1 MVRLAS
7 IACLAISLTVLTPA
21 ASAQKAPVQ
30 RGVTSADLAQQVT
43 DMREQVADI
52 RQQNAQLN
60 LENDRLEQEIAD
72 ANGKIETLQFLLSQS
87 RDEINRMQQDD
98 SRIGAAIESIGTEN
112 ENLAERVKQLE
123 SDIDML
129 IAYIESG
136 EAGTPAD
143 QDGEAQQGEGGPG
156 GDADEPI
163 VRNSSAPAGGA
174 GNNPETEG
182 TLGQLRA
189 SDLPGEAGPLFAAAK
204 SKLLNFD
211 FEGAETAFRAF
222 IQKFGDDPQA
232 GEAQYWLAEALYQQ
246 DAYAES
252 GKAYTQMI
260 REYPNHARAPD
271 ALVKLARSMRYVGD
285 MDKACNALNILPKQ
299 YPNASGVTRNLAAL
313 ERTRA
318 KCDA

>member
-1 MVRLAS
+1 MCA
-7 IACLAISLTVLTPA
+7 
-21 ASAQKAPVQ
+21 
-30 RGVTSADLAQQVT
+30 
-43 DMREQVADI
+43 
-52 RQQNAQLN
+52 
-60 LENDRLEQEIAD
+60 
-72 ANGKIETLQFLLSQS
+72 
-87 RDEINRMQQDD
+87 
-98 SRIGAAIESIGTEN
+98 
-112 ENLAERVKQLE
+112 
-123 SDIDML
+123 
-129 IAYIESG
+129 
-136 EAGTPAD
+136 
-143 QDGEAQQGEGGPG
+143 
-156 GDADEPI
+156 
-163 VRNSSAPAGGA
+163 SAPAGGA